1 MSDPVVKQMRKL
13 DQKLKDVSAC
23 IQPISRQNSQSRV
36 ITQIA
41 CIRRK
46 QAAGATLQPD
56 QESKMARE
64 EEVRQSLHALQQ
76 QHPDAAAALAKIFI
90 ASDEARGAAAAAAAA
105 KAAATAAAA
114 IAASASAAAAAA
126 ASSAA
131 AAAVAPEST
140 SLAAAASAHHFERAH
155 LLCTEA
161 KFASAVAEYE
171 KGIALGH
178 GASHAELANI
188 LIDGRNGVPC
198 DIFRAFQL
206 ADKGSRL
213 CCPHSQGVLAWCYAQ
228 GLGVTKDQSRAL
240 KLARESAAADSR
252 YGHFALDKLTF
263 SYEGSA
269 SAYEESVTH
278 TELAAAQNLV
288 RI

>member
-13 DQKLKDVSAC
+13 DQKLKDVSGC
-23 IQPISRQNSQSRV
+23 IQLISRQNSQSRD

-90 ASDEARGAAAAAAAA
+90 AADEARAAAAAAA
-105 KAAATAAAA
+105 KAASSSSAA
-114 IAASASAAAAAA
+114 AASAS
-126 ASSAA
+126 SSAA

-140 SLAAAASAHHFERAH
+140 SLAAAASAPHFERAH
-155 LLCTEA
+155 LLCAEA

-188 LIDGRNGVPC
+188 LIDGRKGVPC
-198 DIFRAFQL
+198 DISRAFQL

-228 GLGVTKDQSRAL
+228 GLGVPKDRSRAL
-240 KLARESAAADSR
+240 KLARVSAAADSR
-252 YGHFALDKLTF
+252 YGHFALGELTF
-263 SYEGSA
+263 IEGDA
-269 SAYEESVTH
+269 SGYEESVTH